1 MSDASWRPTTAH
13 DALKARAD
21 LLRSVRAFFDARGV
35 LEVSTPL
42 LAAHAVSDE
51 HIDAIEVPGHGWLQT
66 SPEYHMKRL
75 LAAGSGPI
83 YQIARAFRDGEAG
96 ARHNPEFT
104 LLEWYRPGF
113 DLDAL
118 VDECLALLGPLCGAG
133 AERRRFRELFASVTG
148 LDPLTSAAAELAARA
163 EQAGAPAGLSGPQ
176 AVDYLMALEVEPALD
191 PALLTVV
198 TDFPGWAAAL
208 AQTSEDRDG
217 ARVARRFEI
226 YHRGLEL
233 ANGYQE
239 LLDADEQAR
248 RFERDNEKRRAAGK
262 RPMTADPYLLAAMR
276 AGLPPC
282 SGVALGLERL
292 QMVLS
297 GAGRIEQV
305 WPFPFGRA

>member
-1 MSDASWRPTTAH
+1 MSDASWLPTAAH

-21 LLRSVRAFFDARGV
+21 LLRSVRAFFDGRGV
-35 LEVSTPL
+35 MEVSTPL
-42 LAAHAVSDE
+42 LAAHGVSDE

-83 YQIARAFRDGEAG
+83 YQIARAFRHGEAG

-113 DLDAL
+113 DLEAL

-133 AERRRFRELFASVTG
+133 AERRRFRELFAAVTG
-148 LDPLTSAAAELAARA
+148 LDPLTAPAADLAARA
-163 EQAGAPAGLSGPQ
+163 ERAGAPTGLSGPQ
-176 AVDYLMALEVEPALD
+176 AVDYLMAVDVEPALD
-191 PALLTVV
+191 PAVLTVV

-208 AQTSEDRDG
+208 AQTTEDGDG

-262 RPMTADPYLLAAMR
+262 RTMTPDPYLLAALA

-297 GAGRIEQV
+297 GAERIDRV
-305 WPFPFGRA
+305 WPFPVERA

>member
-1 MSDASWRPTTAH
+1 MNDASWRPTTAL

-42 LAAHAVSDE
+42 LAAYAVSDE

-83 YQIARAFRDGEAG
+83 YQIARAFRHGEAG

-118 VDECLALLGPLCGAG
+118 VDECLVLLGPLCGAG

-148 LDPLTSAAAELAARA
+148 LDPLTAPAAELAACA
-163 EQAGAPAGLSGPQ
+163 ERAGAPAGLNGPQ
-176 AVDYLMALEVEPALD
+176 AVDYLMAVEVEAALD
-191 PALLTVV
+191 PAVLTVV
-198 TDFPGWAAAL
+198 SDFPGWAAAL
-208 AQTSEDRDG
+208 AQTTEDRDG
-217 ARVARRFEI
+217 APVARRFEI

-248 RFERDNEKRRAAGK
+248 RFERDNDKRRATGK
-262 RPMTADPYLLAAMR
+262 PTMAADPYLLAALR

>member
-1 MSDASWRPTTAH
+1 MSDASWRPTAAH

-21 LLRSVRAFFDARGV
+21 LLRTVRAFFDGRGV

-83 YQIARAFRDGEAG
+83 YQIARAFRHGEAG

-113 DLDAL
+113 DLNAL
-118 VDECLALLGPLCGAG
+118 VEECLALLTPLCGAG
-133 AERRRFRELFASVTG
+133 AERHRFRELFATVTG
-148 LDPLTSAAAELAARA
+148 LDPLTAPARELAARA
-163 EQAGAPAGLSGPQ
+163 ERAGAPAGLNGPQ
-176 AVDYLMALEVEPALD
+176 AVDYLMAVEVEAALD

-198 TDFPGWAAAL
+198 EDFPGWAAAL
-208 AQTSEDRDG
+208 AQTTEDRDG
-217 ARVARRFEI
+217 ATVARRFEI

-248 RFERDNEKRRAAGK
+248 RFERDNEKRRAGGK
-262 RPMTADPYLLAAMR
+262 PPMTADPYLLAALR

-292 QMVLS
+292 QMAVS

-305 WPFPFGRA
+305 WAFPSERA